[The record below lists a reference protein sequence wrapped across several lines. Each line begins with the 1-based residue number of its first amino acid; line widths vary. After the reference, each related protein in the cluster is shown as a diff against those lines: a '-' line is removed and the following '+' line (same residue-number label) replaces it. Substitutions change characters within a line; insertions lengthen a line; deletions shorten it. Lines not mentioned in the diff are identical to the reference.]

1 MKVLVAY
8 ASKYGSTRSIAERI
22 AECLRVAGQQGE
34 ARPVQAIDDL
44 GGYDAFVVGSAVFA
58 SHWMAEATAFV
69 RRHRAVLADR
79 PVWLFSSGPIGTMAA
94 KHEPVEPKGIGALV
108 RAIGPREHRVFF
120 GAWDR
125 AKLDGAKLGF
135 AERQVA
141 ARGRLPG
148 LGGHRGV
155 GGEHRP
161 GAAGLTDGGAL
172 SRAAHGPCRTRL
184 DGGRQQLERRSES
197 AVAGPDQRAGPLWPS
212 VREERAAGT
221 PRGRVGGLPA
231 APRRR
236 SGSWVQPAKAWTC
249 CGGRGHRTH
258 PVDPAQAHCRQLRK
272 LQFVPVVAGVAAG
285 GVWSAAVAAGRYQ
298 DRARPP
304 P

>member
-135 AERQVA
+135 AERMVAKWLPEGDFRDWAAIEAWAESIARALQDSPTA
-141 ARGRLPG
+141 AR
-148 LGGHRGV
+148 
-155 GGEHRP
+155 
-161 GAAGLTDGGAL
+161 
-172 SRAAHGPCRTRL
+172 
-184 DGGRQQLERRSES
+184 
-197 AVAGPDQRAGPLWPS
+197 
-212 VREERAAGT
+212 
-221 PRGRVGGLPA
+221 
-231 APRRR
+231 
-236 SGSWVQPAKAWTC
+236 
-249 CGGRGHRTH
+249 
-258 PVDPAQAHCRQLRK
+258 
-272 LQFVPVVAGVAAG
+272 
-285 GVWSAAVAAGRYQ
+285 
-298 DRARPP
+298 
-304 P
+304 